1 MAPNSFGASVAW
13 VCLLRAAKSLP
24 NYRGLFEALAQALGS
39 SVYCDYD
46 TLSSQLSGEGD
57 ESDAWLMFEAETHF
71 GRSRVMEKEAYRLQR
86 ALDLVME
93 SIRNAKSELENR
105 SMFSALGVVSDLLR
119 DASNQAVQAL
129 EKQKR
134 RVESETERKQKVMS
148 PEEEE
153 DDEDDEEENKENK
166 ENKREL
172 KEVVTDSEM
181 VMHYFNELDNNNLH
195 HFMSDIAKHRKN
207 FVSAS
212 LLSDLFGTASSTSRL
227 TFLSILWRLLNHKEK
242 NSFLS
247 TVPVRQ
253 RDSGLRE
260 QLESLLQS
268 SGVPRGERK
277 KKEKTREE
285 GNGDD
290 VEEDDDDDDV
300 EEESSTMPYADTVL
314 LHWVEYA
321 CQAAKSAAD
330 SESQIFLHQMMC
342 ALEMIPVGEQ
352 QISKNLQVPV
362 GAMSLLE
369 CQAREIVRQLHVERS
384 KGATLQVQV
393 QELRE
398 ELIETKASVRTM
410 ASVQAKLNEYANT
423 DIRSDDHGVEVSVD
437 YVQGGDASSRD
448 GGGHASK
455 TVQWPILHHT
465 SNPRRH
471 SLHRMIDDFFEEETL
486 RNGGRAYVGAG
497 ANNNNNNAVTGIS
510 DVVPLEEMYAS
521 MTSCYD
527 CALLADVNY
536 PMATIVK
543 LQLVSE
549 CGDPHLA
556 IEHCKRFDHALRARY
571 KTDQRCHLFAM
582 LCGSIQGSSFLSRAE
597 TNQFVV
603 TTLAHMMKEGVVDG
617 ATSIHD
623 IFETMADGKRARLF
637 HYDRAETVVRNL
649 FRVRNDK
656 GNEVGSD
663 EKVRSDFL
671 NIEIIFCAWPVA
683 HVVCVFC
690 VVFLCVCCVLC
701 VCLHVFFVCV
711 CCIFQSSNSTGQ
723 RWVQVGRC
731 FHK

>member
-1 MAPNSFGASVAW
+1 M
-13 VCLLRAAKSLP
+13 
-24 NYRGLFEALAQALGS
+24 
-39 SVYCDYD
+39 
-46 TLSSQLSGEGD
+46 EG
-57 ESDAWLMFEAETHF
+57 
-71 GRSRVMEKEAYRLQR
+71 
-86 ALDLVME
+86 
-93 SIRNAKSELENR
+93 
-105 SMFSALGVVSDLLR
+105 
-119 DASNQAVQAL
+119 
-129 EKQKR
+129 
-134 RVESETERKQKVMS
+134 
-148 PEEEE
+148 
-153 DDEDDEEENKENK
+153 
-166 ENKREL
+166 
-172 KEVVTDSEM
+172 
-181 VMHYFNELDNNNLH
+181 
-195 HFMSDIAKHRKN
+195 
-207 FVSAS
+207 
-212 LLSDLFGTASSTSRL
+212 
-227 TFLSILWRLLNHKEK
+227 
-242 NSFLS
+242 
-247 TVPVRQ
+247 
-253 RDSGLRE
+253 
-260 QLESLLQS
+260 
-268 SGVPRGERK
+268 
-277 KKEKTREE
+277 
-285 GNGDD
+285 
-290 VEEDDDDDDV
+290 EDDDE

-384 KGATLQVQV
+384 KGATLKVQV
-393 QELRE
+393 QKLRE
-398 ELIETKASVRTM
+398 DLIETKASVRTM
-410 ASVQAKLNEYANT
+410 EYVQAKLNEYANT
-423 DIRSDDHGVEVSVD
+423 DIRSDDHGIEVSVD
-437 YVQGGDASSRD
+437 YVQGDGNNVVSSSRD
-448 GGGHASK
+448 GHASK

-486 RNGGRAYVGAG
+486 RNGGRAYVGAR
-497 ANNNNNNAVTGIS
+497 ANGNNNNAAAAGIS

-521 MTSCYD
+521 ITSCYD

-571 KTDQRCHLFAM
+571 RTDQRCHLFAM

-663 EKVRSDFL
+663 EKVRSD
-671 NIEIIFCAWPVA
+671 IFY
-683 HVVCVFC
+683 
-690 VVFLCVCCVLC
+690 
-701 VCLHVFFVCV
+701 
-711 CCIFQSSNSTGQ
+711 IF
-723 RWVQVGRC
+723 
-731 FHK
+731 